1 MAIRT
6 LRNGGTWIAVSALG
20 AVATVALGMHAQSF
34 TASAQ
39 DAETE
44 NGENGIVF
52 RHVLDNSPIEF
63 EFKPDQEITEAVETF
78 HQTAKNPYDGNEEA
92 IADGKELYGRLCVA
106 CHLKDGTG
114 RIGPN
119 LVDDKY
125 GYDRIAT
132 DKGQFEIIYAGG
144 AGAMQ
149 AFGRRITQDE
159 ILRVMAYLDE
169 LRAESD
175 QGADDAG

>member
-1 MAIRT
+1 MRSPAIGASV
-6 LRNGGTWIAVSALG
+6 LGLLIAGMLTVPSGLFSQDSAPEKKDG
-20 AVATVALGMHAQSF
+20 KV
-34 TASAQ
+34 
-39 DAETE
+39 
-44 NGENGIVF
+44 VF
-52 RHVLDNSPIEF
+52 RHVLDNAPIEF

-78 HQTAKNPYDGNEEA
+78 HRTAENPYSGDDEA
-92 IADGKELYGRLCVA
+92 ITDGEKLYDRLCKA
-106 CHLKDGTG
+106 CHLEDGTG

-125 GYDRIAT
+125 GYDDVAT
-132 DKGQFEIIYAGG
+132 DKGKFEIIYAGG

-169 LRAESD
+169 LKA
-175 QGADDAG
+175 GAS

>member
-1 MAIRT
+1 MAIKT

-20 AVATVALGMHAQSF
+20 VAAAVALGGMHAQTF

-39 DAETE
+39 DTETE
-44 NGENGIVF
+44 NGANEIVF

-63 EFKPDQEITEAVETF
+63 TFKPDQEITDAVETF
-78 HQTAKNPYDGNEEA
+78 HETAKNPYDGDEEA

-114 RIGPN
+114 RIGPS

-125 GYDRIAT
+125 GYDRTAT

-149 AFGRRITQDE
+149 EFGRRITQDQ
-159 ILRVMAYLDE
+159 ILRVMAYLDK
-169 LRAESD
+169 LKAES
-175 QGADDAG
+175 G